1 MIKRIAATLLCL
13 LIFIVL
19 LCPVAYA
26 ASGDTVVYITR
37 SGERYHDATCRYL
50 SKSCIETTLQAAVD
64 GGYTPCKVCH
74 PPTLDVAAAFT
85 LPPRPTYSPA
95 PTVSRAPLPTPLPTR
110 VPAKNDTQTSVVAS
124 DSADDLDSSLT
135 IITVAVIAGAVI
147 YGICEDRKF
156 KKELARIRGQRPA
169 VQPAPVMKPI
179 TAPAVA
185 KSSAPPPVEF
195 PEYNALY
202 IKCRE
207 LMIDYKVIGN
217 SSVSSAVEG
226 RANRYYAAHAPM
238 SRESIDYVACIIV
251 SNALYVELISCK
263 HVRPDGSLDLEGH
276 CYLSGLNWLRKR
288 MVLSGYLTRERSDNL
303 MKVVINTLYE
313 NLPNNEREKMISE
326 IAYGR

>member
-1 MIKRIAATLLCL
+1 MKKVLAVFLCL
-13 LIFIVL
+13 LAFVVL
-19 LCPVAYA
+19 LCPVACA
-26 ASGDTVVYITR
+26 ASGDTTVYITR
-37 SGERYHDATCRYL
+37 TGERYHDAGCRYL
-50 SKSCIETTLQAAVD
+50 SKSCIEITLQAAVD

-95 PTVSRAPLPTPLPTR
+95 PSVSRAPLPTPQPTR
-110 VPAKNDTQTSVVAS
+110 APAQSDTQASVVES
-124 DSADDLDSSLT
+124 STNSAEVTST
-135 IITVAVIAGAVI
+135 ILVIALIAGSII
-147 YGICEDRKF
+147 YALYDNRKF
-156 KKELARIRGQRPA
+156 EKELARIRGQRPA
-169 VQPAPVMKPI
+169 AQPVSVVKPI
-179 TAPAVA
+179 APPAVV
-185 KSSAPPPVEF
+185 KPNVPLSAEF
-195 PEYNALY
+195 PEHNALY
-202 IKCRE
+202 NKCRE
-207 LMIDYKVIGN
+207 LMIDYKVIGS

-238 SRESIDYVACIIV
+238 TRESIDYVACIIV

-326 IAYGR
+326 IAYGRH

>member
-1 MIKRIAATLLCL
+1 MTKRIAASFLCL
-13 LIFIVL
+13 LAFVVL

-26 ASGDTVVYITR
+26 ASGDTTVYITR
-37 SGERYHDATCRYL
+37 SGERYHDAGCRYL
-50 SKSCIETTLQAAVD
+50 SKSCIETTLQTAVD

-85 LPPRPTYSPA
+85 LPPRPTYSTTPM
-95 PTVSRAPLPTPLPTR
+95 VSHRPLPSPLPTR
-110 VPAKNDTQTSVVAS
+110 APAQSDTQTSVVESS
-124 DSADDLDSSLT
+124 DDDTETTVT
-135 IITVAVIAGAVI
+135 ILVIALIVGSVI
-147 YGICEDRKF
+147 YALYDNRKF
-156 KKELARIRGQRPA
+156 EKELARIRGQHPA
-169 VQPAPVMKPI
+169 VQSVPVVKPI

-185 KSSAPPPVEF
+185 KPSVPPSIEF

-202 IKCRE
+202 TKCRE
-207 LMIDYKVIGN
+207 LMIDYKVIGS

-238 SRESIDYVACIIV
+238 TRESIDYVACIIV

-326 IAYGR
+326 IAYGRH